1 VAIGLDLWYGMAWHG
16 RGGIHPRIK
25 RPVGRRLAHA
35 AARQLK
41 RQAAEQQAQKAQQR
55 LGGSEQESALS
66 GGGGGGGGSGAI
78 TGPTIAG
85 CTATA
90 SSLTLKFNSSLLG
103 PAVPS

>member
-1 VAIGLDLWYGMAWHG
+1 MVWHGMAWHG

-41 RQAAEQQAQKAQQR
+41 RQAAEQQAQQAQKAQQR